1 MAYCFNCFCQL
12 AEESGPCP
20 HCGFDPAKDQGKYPF
35 ALPHGSILAG
45 RYITGRVLGQGGF
58 GITYLALDNQQK
70 AKVAIKEFMPDSMA
84 VRTTGTPQITVYSGQ
99 RQENFQY
106 GMERFLD
113 EAKVLAKFQEN
124 PHIVGVR
131 SYFEENGTAYFV
143 MEYVEGVSFKS
154 YIQEHGGKVSW
165 EEAVRLLMPVMDAL
179 DAVHK
184 EGIIHRDVTPDNIFI
199 TNDGGVKLLDFGSA
213 RYSLGDKSRS
223 LDVVLKAGY
232 APKEQYTRRGRQGP
246 YTDVY
251 SLSACL
257 YSAITGYLPPESLD
271 RADEDD
277 LVLPSTRGIKIPQ
290 AVEDVILHGLEVQP
304 ADRYQ
309 SMGEL
314 RASLDA
320 AVHEN
325 AAIQEDPSPEP
336 PLSAPEVLTPTHA
349 TNENPPLE
357 PSADPP
363 AISPETDTE
372 SPTPVQ
378 RMGKPGKY
386 GLIAAGGCILLLICL
401 MVYLTAGKST
411 PTAPDTPQTQ
421 DENLPAV
428 ADSLSEADEFS
439 NQHPSEAMIV
449 VVPSDSGI
457 NGLED
462 LFGKLIAISDMSAH
476 YPGAYTDSI
485 PDAISLYGEGNL
497 LNAGEDDLTAY
508 SYLISG
514 MADALII
521 NCGSVRG
528 LCFDADGS
536 MVPEVRI
543 LDTEWT
549 LESADAG
556 KLEETGPVPKPVSE
570 PVPEPGPDSEQGTKP
585 AEGSVKKDSEPLHY
599 VTNQEYS
606 ITVSYLTK
614 TSAKPMRETAV
625 ETNSLG
631 GEMNIAVDTYG
642 LAATQSR
649 IIMRN
654 ARIAELKASIGDVEQ
669 NLALLESEHKYI
681 QQELDYLREGTSKTQ
696 KLQGS
701 YTGEWNEGK
710 PNGKGTFTVSTK
722 SAYKG
727 VWEGT
732 WKNGTMTHGTC
743 QYSNGNRY
751 EGNLS
756 GGSPSGYGVM
766 TYQNGD
772 RYEGNWQGGMKQG
785 DGTMKYVGGETVTA
799 SWNHD
804 STAAEIESCEKELQ
818 RVERL
823 QTQLELKKNE
833 METEMRKLEQEGES
847 NDLIISD
854 NIEGSFKYFE

>member
-336 PLSAPEVLTPTHA
+336 PLSTPEVLTPTHA

-372 SPTPVQ
+372 SPAPVR

-421 DENLPAV
+421 DKNLPAV

-457 NGLED
+457 NDLED

-514 MADALII
+514 MADASIM

-528 LCFDADGS
+528 LCFDEDGS
-536 MVPEVRI
+536 MVPEVRM
-543 LDTEWT
+543 LDAEWT
-549 LESADAG
+549 LESASIGKPEETEPESEQAFELPPESAVASTVEPTTVPEDNKPNPSVGAG
-556 KLEETGPVPKPVSE
+556 KMPGYPSPQSETTPQDKKPS
-570 PVPEPGPDSEQGTKP
+570 Q
-585 AEGSVKKDSEPLHY
+585 
-599 VTNQEYS
+599 
-606 ITVSYLTK
+606 
-614 TSAKPMRETAV
+614 
-625 ETNSLG
+625 
-631 GEMNIAVDTYG
+631 
-642 LAATQSR
+642 
-649 IIMRN
+649 
-654 ARIAELKASIGDVEQ
+654 
-669 NLALLESEHKYI
+669 
-681 QQELDYLREGTSKTQ
+681 
-696 KLQGS
+696 
-701 YTGEWNEGK
+701 
-710 PNGKGTFTVSTK
+710 
-722 SAYKG
+722 
-727 VWEGT
+727 
-732 WKNGTMTHGTC
+732 
-743 QYSNGNRY
+743 
-751 EGNLS
+751 
-756 GGSPSGYGVM
+756 
-766 TYQNGD
+766 
-772 RYEGNWQGGMKQG
+772 
-785 DGTMKYVGGETVTA
+785 
-799 SWNHD
+799 
-804 STAAEIESCEKELQ
+804 KELQ
-818 RVERL
+818 TAANNYAKKHEWENAAKQYRTMNTYGYIDNNELAIKLTSLGSSAEKAKESNKDSNAVSAFSLYQESERLGNMQAATNIGWCYDGGVGVERDESKAVPFFEKAAKAGNKDGMHALGFYYVNGYGGLEENIDVGIQWLTKSFDAGNAYSAYTIGIVL
-823 QTQLELKKNE
+823 QTEGGKENRSLGFQWYLKGAQAGHIWCMESVGNCYAKGLDWGTERNVDQAIYWLERFLKECSPAPWNADE
-833 METEMRKLEQEGES
+833 IRKDLEALYSERDS
-847 NDLIISD
+847 
-854 NIEGSFKYFE
+854 